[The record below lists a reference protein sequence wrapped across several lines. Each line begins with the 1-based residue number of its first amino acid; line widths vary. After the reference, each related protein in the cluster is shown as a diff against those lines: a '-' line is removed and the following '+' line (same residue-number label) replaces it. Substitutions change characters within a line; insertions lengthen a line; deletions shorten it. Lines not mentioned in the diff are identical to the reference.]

1 MIKNVWKNNQPV
13 SLLPACEKNLR
24 DYYLMKCFQTKFSSS
39 HSSLQRPVLLNFY
52 KNSLGTH
59 IDYLNAIFDGAYNG
73 TFHQKLEPIQY
84 KVCLAPLIVIKGL
97 LRQNL

>member
-24 DYYLMKCFQTKFSSS
+24 DYYLMKCFQTMFSSS

-52 KNSLGTH
+52 KTSVGTD
-59 IDYLNAIFDGAYNG
+59 IDYLDVIFDGA
-73 TFHQKLEPIQY
+73 
-84 KVCLAPLIVIKGL
+84 
-97 LRQNL
+97 